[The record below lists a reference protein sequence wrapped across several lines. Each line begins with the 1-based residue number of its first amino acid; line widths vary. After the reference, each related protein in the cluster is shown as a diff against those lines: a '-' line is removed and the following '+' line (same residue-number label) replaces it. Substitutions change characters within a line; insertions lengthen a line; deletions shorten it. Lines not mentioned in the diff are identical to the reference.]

1 MILTLAG
8 GVGASKLL
16 YGLARVIDPAELT
29 VIVNTGDDLILH
41 GLTICPDVDT
51 VTYTLAGV
59 ADQERGWGI
68 EGDTFNALQSL
79 GCYGRECWFHLGDRD
94 LATHLHRSV
103 LLKEGLTLTEVTD
116 IIRRALAVRTRILP
130 MSNERVSTIVLTDD
144 GPQSFQSYLVRDGA
158 RHTVRGVIF
167 EGIERS
173 RPAPGVL
180 EAIETAD
187 GIILCPSN
195 PIISIGPV
203 LAVPGIREAL
213 KATQAPI
220 VAISPV
226 VCGRSLKGPTDK
238 FLTGL
243 GHEVSALS
251 VARLYHDF
259 LDLLIIDRLDTG
271 LLPAIEALPLRVR
284 ATETIMNNLEQ
295 KVALAK
301 EVLACLAS
309 SGPDNLLR
317 LPPLRSGSSQ

>member
-1 MILTLAG
+1 MILALAG

-16 YGLARVIDPAELT
+16 RGLAQVIDPAELT
-29 VIVNTGDDLILH
+29 VIVNTGDDVILH

-51 VTYTLAGV
+51 VIYTLAGV
-59 ADQERGWGI
+59 ADQERGWGV
-68 EGDTFNALQSL
+68 EGDTFNALQWL
-79 GCYGRECWFHLGDRD
+79 GRYGRECWFNLGDRD
-94 LATHLHRSV
+94 LATHLHRSA
-103 LLKEGLTLTEVTD
+103 LLNEGRTLTEVTD
-116 IIRRALAVRTRILP
+116 LIRRAFAVRARILP

-158 RHTVRGVIF
+158 RRAVRGVIF
-167 EGIERS
+167 EEIERS

-213 KATQAPI
+213 RATKAPI

-226 VCGRSLKGPTDK
+226 VSGRSLKGPTDK

-271 LLPAIEALPLRVR
+271 LLPVIEALSLQ
-284 ATETIMNNLEQ
+284 AKAAETLMDNPERKI
-295 KVALAK
+295 ALAK
-301 EVLACLAS
+301 ETLVCLAS
-309 SGPDNLLR
+309 LTGWR
-317 LPPLRSGSSQ
+317 R

>member
-1 MILTLAG
+1 MILALAG

-16 YGLARVIDPAELT
+16 HGLAQVMDHADLT

-68 EGDTFNALQSL
+68 EGDTFNALAWL
-79 GCYGRECWFHLGDRD
+79 GRYGREEWFHLGDRD
-94 LATHLHRSV
+94 LATHLHRSA
-103 LLKEGLTLTEVTD
+103 LLKDGLTLTEVTD
-116 IIRRALAVRTRILP
+116 LIRRTFAVRARILP

-144 GPQSFQSYLVRDGA
+144 GPQSFQTYLARDSA
-158 RHTVRGVIF
+158 RHVVRGVIF
-167 EGIERS
+167 EGIERA

-187 GIILCPSN
+187 GIIVCPSN
-195 PIISIGPV
+195 PIISVGPI

-213 KATQAPI
+213 RTTKAPI

-238 FLTGL
+238 FLAGL

-259 LDLLIIDRLDTG
+259 LDLFVIDRLDTD
-271 LLPAIEALPLRVR
+271 LLPAIEALPLTVS
-284 ATETIMNNLEQ
+284 ATETILNNLEQ
-295 KVALAK
+295 KTALAK

-309 SGPDNLLR
+309 SIAR
-317 LPPLRSGSSQ
+317 QCEC